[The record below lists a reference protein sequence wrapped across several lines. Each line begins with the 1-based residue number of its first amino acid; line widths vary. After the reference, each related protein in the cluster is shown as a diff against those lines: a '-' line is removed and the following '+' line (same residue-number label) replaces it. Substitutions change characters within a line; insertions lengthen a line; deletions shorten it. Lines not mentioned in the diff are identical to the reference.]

1 LLVLYGPELVD
12 FGYLF
17 LIFCRCIGSI
27 EKMEE
32 LEERLKILAN
42 EVTLAVHKN
51 ITRSLF
57 SEHKLLFSFIVCC
70 EILKSKKA
78 ISESEWEF
86 FLNISN
92 TTTNSLLNSKQ
103 QEINCDCELIK
114 LVAQLEAISGAAFA
128 GLSDTLLQ
136 STTVLLEIGSFK
148 IFLSLREENQLLHDD
163 DDSTDLWNK
172 TLTNFQKVVLVKRFQ
187 QEMVTQVL
195 KVVIFC
201 TKVHCKFQFNLFS

>member
-1 LLVLYGPELVD
+1 LLVLYVPELID

-17 LIFCRCIGSI
+17 QIFCRCIGSI

-42 EVTLAVHKN
+42 ELTLAVHKH
-51 ITRSLF
+51 ITRSLL

-86 FLNISN
+86 FLNIA
-92 TTTNSLLNSKQ
+92 TATNSIKSKQ
-103 QEINCDCELIK
+103 QEINCDHQLK
-114 LVAQLEAISGAAFA
+114 NVAQLESISGAFA

-148 IFLSLREENQLLHDD
+148 IFLSLRGENQLLKDN

-172 TLTNFQKVVLVKRFQ
+172 TLTNFQKVVLVKIFQ
-187 QEMVTQVL
+187 QEMVTLVL
-195 KVVIFC
+195 KVVIF
-201 TKVHCKFQFNLFS
+201 